1 MSNTGSAVASIIS
14 GANTSKPNIVIKSVG
29 NFRIKAQVSSTTNYA
44 ENSIIS
50 SPINVDAALANIEFS
65 PIVASLSPYIYNYG
79 YLYPYPGGAATV
91 TNNVGENILYS
102 IVTADSTLN
111 SIKPSNV
118 AKIDTTGSF
127 LTTVSCGVTGTG
139 TSTFRI
145 CAIVDAI
152 PDSNFSSNIALSDT
166 LTIIK
171 ANPKILQYPEIN
183 ITPPLTLSTLVYGQ
197 QYTINSLPITVTGIA
212 TQFNFVG
219 SGASSSSLSYGS
231 YCINVPNS
239 KCYAE
244 YRLRFSNGIVS
255 NLTIQSNSPQTF
267 TNPDI
272 SFALTNVPSQGVT
285 AILQGKSLYPD
296 SDNLWY
302 DVNVPEQFITQD
314 KTSIKFNGSYGTGNF
329 KSTPSLFQN
338 SINTMSSNTD
348 VGPSPTITYK
358 STDETIAVISGTTV
372 KIVGL
377 GNFQIITIVSSTTN
391 YNQISSSTSTTT
403 ITYGTIQ
410 DTPTLKSFPTIPQI
424 LGYGGTSFTII
435 PSTVTTSNTDGPLIS
450 YSTSNPSIA
459 TISGTTIKATGV
471 VNGTGMGN
479 YQIIVKVNATKNFNE
494 ATYTLPSPSTYYN
507 TKWSTPTITFPSSFL
522 TLYDYG
528 STYNFVAAILSNND
542 PSQTITYGIVN
553 SIPVVP
559 SSTAVAAIVYKSGV
573 PNPSVVINSTGT
585 FQIQAYCSVSSNGF
599 YNVASAVS
607 PTVTITN
614 KIPIIAFNNNNYSN
628 RYNFRPETPYTFT
641 TSSPIASITN
651 NNVQALKYSIVDTGG
666 ITPST
671 VAMITLYGTSLTT
684 TRVGSFRILATAF
697 ATPDGNYGKASL
709 VSEVITVISGVP
721 IITTLPTLPSTFVYG
736 NKYDIPASITTSN
749 TDIPG
754 PTITYLSPSVG
765 VVTISGNQGGNNS
778 AISTIYGK
786 YIDIIGLGWFQIT
799 IDIGATT
806 NYLSTRYIFPSAYNA
821 IPATPTITLP
831 SNIGTGWRS
840 GGTYDLTSNVSTNT
854 TGYSVPNQV
863 TYSIVNPSV
872 SNIANITSSGSQ
884 IKINYVGTVQIEAN
898 LNATSNFTAAAPVR
912 SDTITIS
919 PSGVSLTW
927 NNFPINFVYAQP
939 PFALSV
945 QTTNTDSPGP
955 VIIYS
960 IDSVY
965 GNISGSNNNV
975 LTIKSAGATYIYV
988 SISATPNFTSTTIPV
1003 YINIAQATPN
1013 ITVNHNFVTTNLCN
1027 FHTSSPAI
1035 YLGSQYGTALI
1046 SYNDNQYATYS
1057 CSTSNTGVAIVES
1070 DGGGSYY
1077 IKPAAPGGFYI
1088 IITVLS
1094 TNSNYRTSVV
1104 STGNIYVSAV
1114 PEIIIFNNS
1123 RAWPPVFGNEYN
1135 PYETSRAEAGLIIGF
1150 QNQGFPYG
1158 FANYSVVTITNA
1170 ANTNSWPRLQMD
1182 ASEFWTVCNLA
1193 KYAVIFDQYNGDQLG
1208 NKSRLSGR
1216 KNPLRQ
1222 QNIANIG
1229 YVGYSD
1235 IAADIYNGKDLIF
1248 SFTGQKYGNGPPSVE
1263 ILWSPGRFY
1272 VPPGKIRGYYFSIG
1286 PSNNF
1291 ITNPPKGITVNNG
1304 YYTAGWSGY
1313 GGAAPDYNY
1322 YSMYGGGSL
1331 NPDYLPDSVS
1341 GSTIREAWGL
1351 SGLSFNNN
1359 YRYDKDG
1366 NAYFQGIPKILYNS
1380 Y

>member
-197 QYTINSLPITVTGIA
+197 QYTINSQPITVTGIA

-403 ITYGTIQ
+403 ITYGTIR

-459 TISGTTIKATGV
+459 TISGTTIKAIGV

-494 ATYTLPSPSTYYN
+494 ATYTFPSPSTYYN

-522 TLYDYG
+522 AFYDYG

-821 IPATPTITLP
+821 IPATPTITFP
-831 SNIGTGWRS
+831 SNFGSGWNS
-840 GGTYDLTSNVSTNT
+840 GGTYDLTTYVSTNAAVH
-854 TGYSVPNQV
+854 SVPNQV
-863 TYSIVNPSV
+863 TYSIAYQSV

-884 IKINYVGTVQIEAN
+884 IKINYVGTFQIQAN
-898 LNATSNFTAAAPVR
+898 LNATSNFTAADTAR

-919 PSGVSLTW
+919 PSNVSLTW

-955 VIIYS
+955 VITYS

-988 SISATPNFTSTTIPV
+988 SISATPNFTSATKII
-1003 YINIAQATPN
+1003 YINIAQGTPD
-1013 ITVNHNFVTTNLCN
+1013 ITVNNNFITTNLCN
-1027 FHTSSPAI
+1027 FHTSSPPI
-1035 YLGSQYGTALI
+1035 YLGSLYNTALI
-1046 SYNDNQYATYS
+1046 SHNDNLYATYIYS
-1057 CSTSNTGVAIVES
+1057 SSNSAVAIVEP
-1070 DGGGSYY
+1070 DGNSYY
-1077 IKPAAPGGFYI
+1077 IKPGGSGSFHI
-1088 IITVLS
+1088 DITARM
-1094 TNSNYRTSVV
+1094 TNSNYRDITV
-1104 STGNIYVSAV
+1104 STGDIYVSAV

-1123 RAWPPVFGNEYN
+1123 RAWPPMFDNEHNIYAGD
-1135 PYETSRAEAGLIIGF
+1135 YRAEPGLIIGF
-1150 QNQGFPYG
+1150 QNQGYPYG
-1158 FANYSVVTITNA
+1158 FANYSAVTITDSYSSLEMNA
-1170 ANTNSWPRLQMD
+1170 E
-1182 ASEFWTVCNLA
+1182 EFWNVCSLA
-1193 KYAVIFDQYNGDQLG
+1193 RYAIIFGTALQGTSG
-1208 NKSRLSGR
+1208 RSRLSGG
-1216 KNPLRQ
+1216 NRQ
-1222 QNIANIG
+1222 LTPQNIVNIG
-1229 YVGYSD
+1229 YVTENRIAND
-1235 IAADIYNGKDLIF
+1235 IHKGKYLIF
-1248 SFTGQKYGNGPPSVE
+1248 RFTGLRYGNGPPSPV
-1263 ILWSPGRFY
+1263 ISWSPGSWY
-1272 VPPGKIRGYYFSIG
+1272 VPPGEIRGYNPNNSSTNY
-1286 PSNNF
+1286 SNDF
-1291 ITNPPKGITVNNG
+1291 YSNPPRGITVNKG

-1313 GGAAPDYNY
+1313 GGAAPNYNSSDSNY
-1322 YSMYGGGSL
+1322 FPY
-1331 NPDYLPDSVS
+1331 SVS
-1341 GSTIREAWGL
+1341 GSTVHEAWGL
-1351 SGLSFNNN
+1351 SGLSFNN

-1366 NAYFQGIPKILYNS
+1366 NAYYIGIPKILYNS